1 MAREQNE
8 DTMHALKEW
17 WPVLL
22 SVTMG
27 LVGLGGI
34 YATMTSRFDALE
46 LRVVNLETDRQR
58 DRELMHTL
66 VDQVSKMDRRLA
78 LWICSQDPKR
88 CAE

>member
-1 MAREQNE
+1 
-8 DTMHALKEW
+8 MHALREW

-22 SVTMG
+22 SVVMG
-27 LVGLGGI
+27 LVGLGGL
-34 YATMTSRFDALE
+34 YTNMTSRFDAIE
-46 LRVVNLETDRQR
+46 QRVVNLETDRQR

>member
-1 MAREQNE
+1 
-8 DTMHALKEW
+8 MHALKEW

>member
-1 MAREQNE
+1 
-8 DTMHALKEW
+8 MHALKEW

-22 SVTMG
+22 SVVMG
-27 LVGLGGI
+27 LVGLGGL
-34 YATMTSRFDALE
+34 YANMTSRFDAIE
-46 LRVVNLETDRQR
+46 ARVVNLETDRQR

-66 VDQVSKMDRRLA
+66 VDQVQKMDRRLA

>member
-1 MAREQNE
+1 MTREQNE
-8 DTMHALKEW
+8 ETMHALREW

-22 SVTMG
+22 SVVMG
-27 LVGLGGI
+27 LVGLGGL
-34 YATMTSRFDALE
+34 YTNMTSRFDAIE
-46 LRVVNLETDRQR
+46 QRVVNLETDRQR

>member
-1 MAREQNE
+1 MTQEQNE

-22 SVTMG
+22 SVVMG
-27 LVGLGGI
+27 LVGLGGL
-34 YATMTSRFDALE
+34 YANMTSRFDAIE
-46 LRVVNLETDRQR
+46 QRVVNLETDRQR

>member
-1 MAREQNE
+1 
-8 DTMHALKEW
+8 MHALKEW

-22 SVTMG
+22 SVVMG
-27 LVGLGGI
+27 LVGLGGL

-88 CAE
+88 CTE